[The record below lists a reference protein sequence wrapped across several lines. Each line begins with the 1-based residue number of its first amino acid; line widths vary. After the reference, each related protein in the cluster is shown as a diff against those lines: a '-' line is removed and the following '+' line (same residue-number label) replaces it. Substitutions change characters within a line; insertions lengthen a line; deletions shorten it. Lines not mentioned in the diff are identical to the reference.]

1 MRRKRRRRR
10 RRYKRVCV
18 DNAVESSAKPCHQR
32 SSAEHVPHYILH
44 FCPCPPQHAEA
55 RRQRLSLFLIPSTA
69 PIYPPFLIVLSPILV
84 CSLSLSQ
91 LPLSLFF
98 LTSFRRTNRES
109 LRGKKKEKETKGW
122 LCKTRKVAAAIRSH
136 CRVSVQ

>member
-1 MRRKRRRRR
+1 VSLAQLGRTRAPL
-10 RRYKRVCV
+10 YSALLPLP
-18 DNAVESSAKPCHQR
+18 AVACGGPATKAFLVFDTVNCTHLPTLPDRPFTYS
-32 SSAEHVPHYILH
+32 
-44 FCPCPPQHAEA
+44 
-55 RRQRLSLFLIPSTA
+55 RLL
-69 PIYPPFLIVLSPILV
+69 
-84 CSLSLSQ
+84 SLSLS
-91 LPLSLFF
+91 LPTASFPFFF